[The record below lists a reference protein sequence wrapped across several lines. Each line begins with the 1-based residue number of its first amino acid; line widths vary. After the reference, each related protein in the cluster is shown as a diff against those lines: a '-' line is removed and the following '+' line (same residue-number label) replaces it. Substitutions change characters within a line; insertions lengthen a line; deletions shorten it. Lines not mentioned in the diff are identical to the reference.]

1 MKITKDEAIIL
12 AQAIGEQKYE
22 FNDNLYT
29 DKAQRNRSIDAFT
42 DLEKRLSDFGKD
54 KRRQGR
60 TSKNHFSDIL
70 KRLVHKYHKP
80 KEAKK

>member
-22 FNDNLYT
+22 FNDSLST
-29 DKAQRNRSIDAFT
+29 DKAQRNLSIGAFT
-42 DLEKRLSDFGKD
+42 DLEKRLSDYGKD

-70 KRLVHKYHKP
+70 KRFVAKHSP
-80 KEAKK
+80 KEDKK